1 MTAIKAP
8 NVSRQWQRV
17 PPINAA
23 ANDHMT
29 VDGVRIS
36 TPVYVDLSTNQR
48 KELLNGVRSAI
59 QSSSSVSTPDTAS
72 GIRVQTANATT
83 SDVESYLGISMD
95 VLRTVIFQRGG
106 IECGLLLRLQ
116 EVTGIEFVTDKDF
129 NAAFN
134 GRKSIIKNYTS
145 NYPYHE
151 SEES

>member
-1 MTAIKAP
+1 MTSIKAP

-23 ANDHMT
+23 INDYMT

-48 KELLNGVRSAI
+48 KELLNGVRSAV
-59 QSSSSVSTPDTAS
+59 QSSVSVSTPDSAS
-72 GIRVQTANATT
+72 GIRVETANGTT

-116 EVTGIEFVTDKDF
+116 EVTGIEYVAQKDF
-129 NAAFN
+129 NAAF
-134 GRKSIIKNYTS
+134 KSRQTIIKDYTTNHPFEGS
-145 NYPYHE
+145 
-151 SEES
+151 SKG